1 LTIYLLWLIVSLH
14 EHMKIKLGIELIN
27 AIDDGGLVLSSSK
40 VDIHKIPPVL
50 SIEVYCHS

>member
-1 LTIYLLWLIVSLH
+1 
-14 EHMKIKLGIELIN
+14 MKIKLGIEMIN

-50 SIEVYCHS
+50 SIEVVAPFVIN